1 MSGFFVTRKRLGT
14 AVNERLGITL
24 MSDLHVD
31 SAITNLSWIDRE
43 LREARDN
50 GDRILIAG
58 DVFDGILPSDK
69 KRYSP
74 QAMRDSLRGRDD
86 ILNAAV
92 DLAVSVLGPYADQI
106 DMISC
111 GNHEASI
118 VKHHSVD
125 PIILLLD
132 GLSGKCSN
140 GHKISYGGYTGFV
153 EYTVPLNGSSR
164 RLVIYY
170 HHGSGGSSPVTK
182 GFLDFSRKGVFVDSD
197 VVWSGHLHTRIT
209 DTGATRLSCPSRGD
223 SPSLSQQVF
232 VRTGAY
238 MDTHSGQTQASLK
251 TSGRMANYASDSGT
265 APQWPGGARL
275 LVQWDSQR
283 NKSIRVVS

>member
-1 MSGFFVTRKRLGT
+1 MSGFFVTRKRVPTG
-14 AVNERLGITL
+14 VNETLGITL

-31 SAITNLSWIDRE
+31 SAITNLSWIDKE
-43 LREARDN
+43 LREAKEN

-58 DVFDGILPSDK
+58 DVFDGILPSDR

-74 QAMRDSLRGRDD
+74 QAMRPDLQGRDD
-86 ILNAAV
+86 ILNGAV
-92 DLAVSVLGPYADQI
+92 DLAVSVLSPYADNI

-132 GLSGKCSN
+132 GLQKKCSS

-153 EYTVPLNGSSR
+153 EYVAELDGSSR

-197 VVWSGHLHTRIT
+197 VVWSGHLHTKIT

-223 SPSLSQQVF
+223 DPSLSQQVF

-238 MDTHSGQTQASLK
+238 MDTHSGQSQKSLK
-251 TSGRMANYASDSGT
+251 LLGRQANYASDSGA

-275 LVQWDSQR
+275 IVQWDSNR
-283 NKSIRVVS
+283 KKTIKVVS